1 MTDGTCSIADIQD
14 SFEFFIKKH
23 ETLAENPPVQIY
35 PNKKKI
41 KSRIVFKLKTEYKL
55 ELLSSEI
62 MKLLGSRKTD
72 VDQDKD
78 WEDVRKLESVG
89 VVLVHC
95 NLDNNN
101 YQQASNVLFTF
112 VPNKKFG
119 PLINTSPHSLAMLS
133 TTNTVFIDLSAV
145 YWSK

>member
-14 SFEFFIKKH
+14 SFECFIKKH

-55 ELLSSEI
+55 ELLSSEM
-62 MKLLGSRKTD
+62 MKLLGRRKTD

-78 WEDVRKLESVG
+78 WEDVPKLESVG

-101 YQQASNVLFTF
+101 YQEASNVLFTF

-119 PLINTSPHSLAMLS
+119 RLINTSPHSLAMLS
-133 TTNTVFIDLSAV
+133 TTNTVFIDLSVV

>member
-1 MTDGTCSIADIQD
+1 M
-14 SFEFFIKKH
+14 
-23 ETLAENPPVQIY
+23 
-35 PNKKKI
+35 
-41 KSRIVFKLKTEYKL
+41 
-55 ELLSSEI
+55 
-62 MKLLGSRKTD
+62 MKLLGRRKTD

-78 WEDVRKLESVG
+78 WEDVPKLESVE

-101 YQQASNVLFTF
+101 YQEASNVLFTF

-119 PLINTSPHSLAMLS
+119 RLINTSPHSLAMLS
-133 TTNTVFIDLSAV
+133 TTNTVFIDLSVV

>member
-23 ETLAENPPVQIY
+23 ETLAENPPVKIY
-35 PNKKKI
+35 PNKI

-55 ELLSSEI
+55 ELLSSEM
-62 MKLLGSRKTD
+62 MKLLGRRKTD

-78 WEDVRKLESVG
+78 WEDVPKLESVE

-101 YQQASNVLFTF
+101 YQEASNVLFTF

-119 PLINTSPHSLAMLS
+119 RLINTSPHSLAMLS
-133 TTNTVFIDLSAV
+133 TTNTVFIDLSVV

>member
-1 MTDGTCSIADIQD
+1 
-14 SFEFFIKKH
+14 
-23 ETLAENPPVQIY
+23 
-35 PNKKKI
+35 
-41 KSRIVFKLKTEYKL
+41 
-55 ELLSSEI
+55 

-133 TTNTVFIDLSAV
+133 TTNTVFIDLSVV